1 MIQAN
6 IFIPTTN
13 RTKSLNKC
21 LQSLNNQSNK
31 SFAMTLIGIEKN
43 TSTEQMIKKF
53 TDLTI
58 DYGIQ
63 KKPGL
68 VGAANEA
75 LQKSEHK
82 IFIRIDDD
90 VIVDKNWF
98 NSILLTFKK
107 GSRVGAVTGPTLLTN
122 KGMLSRDV
130 TSFLEKFRQS
140 KNPLYRLVFRIYDDY
155 IYEKNMLDVGRF
167 FRSGAFSIGANFK
180 KCLQLKPHE
189 VENLEACNFACQ
201 TTLLK
206 QLNGFDRT
214 FEKGL
219 GEYHEAD
226 LAFKIKGL
234 GYKIIFNP
242 EVKLWHH
249 VENTFVKT
257 RPDSLNRL
265 RNFIIFYKR
274 HIGFRNLDYFLRF
287 SAHLF
292 GQISY
297 HIYKSLE
304 S

>member
-13 RTKSLNKC
+13 RVKSLHKC

-31 SFAMTLIGIEKN
+31 EFSIIIIGKEKN
-43 TSTEQMIKKF
+43 ALVKKVIKKF
-53 TDLTI
+53 NSLNILYTV
-58 DYGIQ
+58 Q
-63 KKPGL
+63 KKRGL

-75 LQKSEHK
+75 LKKSNHS
-82 IFIRIDDD
+82 IFVRIDDD
-90 VIVDKNWF
+90 VVCDKNWF
-98 NSILLTFKK
+98 KNILLTFGKNKK
-107 GSRVGAVTGPTLLTN
+107 IGAVTGPTLLTK
-122 KGMLSRDV
+122 KGFQSRDMLKILEIARKN
-130 TSFLEKFRQS
+130 SNIFLKFFY
-140 KNPLYRLVFRIYDDY
+140 NFYNDY
-155 IYEKNMLDVGRF
+155 ICEGKLFHVGRF
-167 FRSGAFSIGANFK
+167 FKSGAFSIGSNFAA
-180 KCLQLKPHE
+180 CLKLKLTE

-201 TTLLK
+201 TDLIKKLG
-206 QLNGFDRT
+206 GFDRT

-226 LAFKIKGL
+226 LAFKIRKL

-242 EVKLWHH
+242 KIKVWHH
-249 VENTFVKT
+249 VENSAVKT

-274 HIGFRNLDYFLRF
+274 HIGFKNLGYFFRF
-287 SAHLF
+287 SVNLF

>member
-13 RTKSLNKC
+13 RIKSLHKC

-31 SFAMTLIGIEKN
+31 NFVIILIGIEKN
-43 TSTEQMIKKF
+43 ISIEQVIKKF

-58 DYGIQ
+58 DYFVQ

-75 LQKSEHK
+75 LHKSEHR

-98 NSILLTFKK
+98 KNITEAFLKDKK
-107 GSRVGAVTGPTLLTN
+107 IGAVTGPTLLTN
-122 KGMLSRDV
+122 QGIKSRD
-130 TSFLEKFRQS
+130 SINYLNQSKQS
-140 KNPLYRLVFRIYDDY
+140 KNIFCRILYKIYNDY
-155 IYEKNMLDVGRF
+155 IYENKMYEVDRF

-180 KCLQLKPHE
+180 ECLKLKPHE
-189 VENLEACNFACQ
+189 VENLEACNFACK
-201 TTLLK
+201 TNLLK
-206 QLNGFDRT
+206 QFGGFDTT

-226 LAFKIKGL
+226 CAFKIKKL
-234 GYKIIFNP
+234 GYKIVFVP
-242 EVKLWHH
+242 KVKVWHH
-249 VENTFVKT
+249 VENSFFKT

-265 RNFIIFYKR
+265 KNFIIFYKR
-274 HIGFRNLDYFLRF
+274 QIGFRNLDYFFRF
-287 SAHLF
+287 FANLI